1 MMHSAQLLDAIQARN
16 TYVLFTNA
24 FRQHG
29 LDVVGRGWLNTRNKL
44 EELLADPVKGPNV
57 LSELNRI
64 YIDNILY
71 ANKGVVLWSIAR
83 DDAQLLV
90 ARLEEFIVESP
101 YATKYPFPL
110 TTEELRSG
118 APLGVPTAVHG
129 DDKRKTLVYA
139 SWRSRM
145 EEDAVPESD
154 IPVNYRSAGYT
165 EMVVKKKSV
174 FQVYDSVTVYPQ
186 RELVE
191 LRIDAA
197 KTLSEKEIYAYR
209 NALASRFNETAR
221 ALILKDQVL
230 RDAVNM
236 VPALVPLYNGRE
248 WIVSQIE
255 HVNEGG
261 YNNSNRGRRRT
272 DDVRRDTYH
281 TSGEAAVTNLQLWNV
296 NAVFK
301 SSERISAPQ
310 LVLEGHSSML
320 SALNPYMDLARIN
333 DCSSKEDYE
342 YVFDALLKCLSIGND
357 GAVHNS
363 A

>member
-1 MMHSAQLLDAIQARN
+1 MQAEQLLDAIQARS
-16 TYVLFTNA
+16 TYVLFANA

-29 LDVVGRGWLNTRNKL
+29 LDVVGRGWVNTRSKL
-44 EELLADPVKGPNV
+44 EELLADPAKGRDV
-57 LSELNRI
+57 LKKLEEI
-64 YIDNILY
+64 YLENILY
-71 ANKGVVLWSIAR
+71 ANKGVVLWSIDRADAR
-83 DDAQLLV
+83 EIVDK
-90 ARLEEFIVESP
+90 LEAFVEHSP
-101 YATKYPFPL
+101 YAAKYPFPL
-110 TTEELRSG
+110 TTDELRNG

-129 DDKRKTLVYA
+129 NERRKTLVYT

-145 EEDAVPESD
+145 EEDAVPEGD

-165 EMVVKKKSV
+165 EMVVKRKSV
-174 FQVYDSVTVYPQ
+174 FQVFDSITIYP
-186 RELVE
+186 ELGLVE
-191 LRIDAA
+191 IRIDVS
-197 KTLSEKEIYAYR
+197 KTLSEKEIYSYR
-209 NALASRFNETAR
+209 NALANRFNASAR
-221 ALILKDQVL
+221 TIIAKDQILKT
-230 RDAVNM
+230 AVNM

-301 SSERISAPQ
+301 SSERTSAPQ

-320 SALNPYMDLARIN
+320 SSLNPYMDLARIN
-333 DCSSKEDYE
+333 DCATEEDYE
-342 YVFDALLKCLSIGND
+342 YVFDALLKCLALGND
-357 GAVHNS
+357 GA
-363 A
+363 AAKPA